1 MASLNSP
8 AYKSWLPEVSYFPN
22 RPISSKSAELLP
34 LASSIRGSSTLRLVA
49 STVKLPPLT
58 VKSPATVRFPETD
71 VVSDVAFPRVVFPF
85 IVKFLVTVKF
95 SEAVTSELNVFAP
108 PIV

>member
-22 RPISSKSAELLP
+22 KPISSKSAVSLF
-34 LASSIRGSSTLRLVA
+34 LASSIRGSCTLKLVA

-58 VKSPATVRFPETD
+58 VKFPATLRSPETD
-71 VVSDVAFPRVVFPF
+71 VVSVVAFPRVVLPF
-85 IVKFLVTVKF
+85 TVKFLVTVKF
-95 SEAVTSELNVFAP
+95 SEAVTSELNDFIP